1 MLFTAIVYLHLLL
14 FMFTAI
20 VYLHM
25 LLFMFTAIVYLHLLL
40 FMFTAIVYL
49 HLLLFMFT
57 AIVYLHLLLFM
68 FTFLIPAPGHIHYD
82 YAQLIPLTTQDNRA
96 PHKSHDQ
103 SHDLA
108 NLPTG
113 CIPSLHSVLTHALHV
128 DHIASYSVL
137 DWPLSRVP
145 VAAAQYVGRP
155 LLYWPQWA
163 GAL

>member
-1 MLFTAIVYLHLLL
+1 MVAGLRQNREPLLGEVEQLHVL
-14 FMFTAI
+14 
-20 VYLHM
+20 
-25 LLFMFTAIVYLHLLL
+25 FTAIVYLHLLL

-82 YAQLIPLTTQDNRA
+82 YAQLIPLTTQDSRA

-108 NLPTG
+108 NFPTG
-113 CIPSLHSVLTHALHV
+113 CIPSLLSVLTLHV
-128 DHIASYSVL
+128 DHII
-137 DWPLSRVP
+137 
-145 VAAAQYVGRP
+145 
-155 LLYWPQWA
+155 
-163 GAL
+163 ALCTHTCTAC

>member
-1 MLFTAIVYLHLLL
+1 MVAELRQNREPLLGEVYIEQLHVL
-14 FMFTAI
+14 
-20 VYLHM
+20 
-25 LLFMFTAIVYLHLLL
+25 FTAIVYLHLLL

-103 SHDLA
+103 SHDLT

-113 CIPSLHSVLTHALHV
+113 CIPSLHSVLTHALLTASLLTHALHV
-128 DHIASYSVL
+128 NRITTHTCTAC
-137 DWPLSRVP
+137 
-145 VAAAQYVGRP
+145 
-155 LLYWPQWA
+155 
-163 GAL
+163 